1 MKTLDSPLEAESIP
15 GEFAPKEEDSSNRSS
30 IMIVE
35 DEPIIALD
43 LHLKLEQMGYQIA
56 AVVRSGEKAVE
67 QAAAKQPD
75 LVLMDINL
83 AGEMDGVEAAAKIQ
97 PRWQIPVIYL
107 TASSSNSTLE
117 RAKLTAPSA
126 YLLKPFEDRKL
137 ETTIPIVLHKH
148 QLEVELRESEGRFR
162 TLVEHAPKA
171 IVVFDADLD
180 RFVDVN
186 GSAEHL
192 FGLEREDLLG
202 IGLREISPPFQPD
215 GRQSGEAIRE
225 HIGQALDG
233 GTSVSEWLYK
243 TAAADTVLCENRLVS
258 LPAGGRKLVRASI
271 IDISER
277 QRVERGLIALD
288 RLRALEEMGHG
299 AAHNFNNILACVS
312 GYAELILQDSRDD
325 QITEFSEQILAG
337 TLRAR
342 DLVRYLRAA
351 MKGVQHESIQPVQID
366 ELVREVVEAT
376 RPRWQGEAQGTG
388 HGIELFTALE
398 STPPIRA
405 AQAGLY
411 DILINLIF
419 NAVDALSGGGNI
431 RIVSRAIEAEVQLT
445 ISDTGSG
452 MDERTQQRIFEPFFT
467 TKEDVGSGLGLFTVH
482 ETMNR
487 WGGTIKVESELKKG
501 TRFTLCFPI
510 WEGPEKNGGNP
521 QLAVRR
527 SS

>member
-1 MKTLDSPLEAESIP
+1 MKTLASQLDAAVITE
-15 GEFAPKEEDSSNRSS
+15 EFVLNEKGSADQSS

-43 LHLKLEQMGYQIA
+43 LQLKVEQMGYQVA
-56 AVVRSGEKAVE
+56 AVVGSGEEAVE
-67 QAAAKQPD
+67 QVATKPPD
-75 LVLMDINL
+75 LVMMDINL
-83 AGEMDGVEAAAKIQ
+83 AGEMDGVEAAAQIQ
-97 PRWQIPVIYL
+97 SRWRIPVIYL

-137 ETTIPIVLHKH
+137 ETTIPFVLHKH
-148 QLEVELRESEGRFR
+148 QLELELRESEERFR
-162 TLVEHAPKA
+162 RLVENAPEA

-180 RFVDVN
+180 CFVDVN
-186 GSAEHL
+186 SSAERL
-192 FGLEREDLLG
+192 FGLEREALLQVG
-202 IGLREISPPFQPD
+202 PREISPPFQPD
-215 GRQSGEAIRE
+215 GRQSSEAIQE
-225 HIGQALDG
+225 HIERALDG

-243 TAAADTVLCENRLVS
+243 NAAGESVLCENRLVS